1 MSTNVTFGGR
11 TITISSETAAILETI
26 LGIQAAVETPSTTTT
41 TQVREPAEM
50 TIEEA
55 VEVLAKATEHSTVLY
70 RPTVTIDGTVKVKKL
85 VNADDVADA
94 DAWITAGLVST
105 SFKKAKKLAN
115 ALDALMY
122 KEVSVP
128 KSVPAIGEDGY
139 YITIEDGVFVLKA
152 HTRTIADDKLVKA
165 KRLSKNRYNAVW
177 RINELNQLIGA

>member
-11 TITISSETAAILETI
+11 TITVSSETAAILETI
-26 LGIQAAVETPSTTTT
+26 FGVQAAVETPATTTT
-41 TQVREPAEM
+41 TQVREPAEL

-55 VEVLAKATEHSTVLY
+55 VEVLTKATERGTVLY

-85 VNADDVADA
+85 VDTDAMADA
-94 DAWITAGLVST
+94 DEWIAAGLVST

-115 ALDALMY
+115 ALDALMF

-128 KSVPAIGEDGY
+128 KSVPAIGEVGY
-139 YITIEDGVFVLKA
+139 YITMDDGMFVIES

-165 KRLSKNRYNAVW
+165 KRLSKNYGNTLERVNG
-177 RINELNQLIGA
+177 LNRLIGA

>member
-11 TITISSETAAILETI
+11 TIALSSETAAILETI
-26 LGIQAAVETPSTTTT
+26 LGVQAAVETPATTTT

-55 VEVLAKATEHSTVLY
+55 VEVLVKATERGTVLY

-85 VNADDVADA
+85 VHADDVADA
-94 DAWITAGLVST
+94 DAWITTGLVST

-128 KSVPAIGEDGY
+128 KAVPAIGEVGY
-139 YITIEDGVFVLKA
+139 YITMNDGGFVLEA
-152 HTRTIADDKLVKA
+152 HPRTIADDKLVKA
-165 KRLSKNRYNAVW
+165 KRLSKNYGHTAERVY
-177 RINELNQLIGA
+177 ELNRLIGA